1 METSQEK
8 KTIHAAM
15 IEIMRAVEA
24 IKKEKTNTQG
34 ASFKYRGIDDVMNSL
49 HNAFADAG
57 VFITTEV
64 LERSEKERQSKQGGA
79 LFYITSKIRFTFHAE
94 DGSSISSTVIG
105 TAMDSGDKADNKC
118 LSIGLKYALLQAFL
132 IPTEDMAEPDGQTHE
147 VQPQQ
152 QPQPFKKIAIDE
164 KRFQGFVDYLKAQDK
179 VTEAVTKVITDTTK
193 RFTFTEP
200 QAELIQSIITEKTT
214 AE

>member
-1 METSQEK
+1 
-8 KTIHAAM
+8 M

-24 IKKEKTNTQG
+24 IKKEKVNKQG
-34 ASFKYRGIDDVMNSL
+34 EGFKYRGIDDVMNSL
-49 HNAFADAG
+49 HQAFADAG

-64 LERSEKERQSKQGGA
+64 LERTEKERQSRSGSA

-94 DGSSISSTVIG
+94 DGSSISSTVCG

-132 IPTEDMAEPDGQTHE
+132 IPTEDMAEPDAQTHE
-147 VQPQQ
+147 VRATEPVRM
-152 QPQPFKKIAIDE
+152 PMDE
-164 KRFQGFVDYLKAQDK
+164 KRFNGFMDYIRSSEKITPEVEK
-179 VTEAVTKVITDTTK
+179 IIRRTKE
-193 RFTFTEP
+193 RFSLSEWQVQTVN
-200 QAELIQSIITEKTT
+200 SIINEKQT